1 MVSCAKCGKEIKA
14 AGLGVSRAKVYTPN
28 VGEFKGKQ
36 ICQECY
42 DQIRSELEKLVQEQ
56 MKDQPGPIIDDDT
69 RLKHMIGNILNNYE
83 QGVKRSRFAT
93 IGFALTDDRTMWNIV
108 LLKSIGE
115 LLKASM
121 YYDELLLRKL
131 DDIQEQL
138 AGGRPK
144 DAT

>member
-1 MVSCAKCGKEIKA
+1 VRSH
-14 AGLGVSRAKVYTPN
+14 AKVWTPN

-42 DQIRSELEKLVQEQ
+42 DQIRHELEKQIQEQ
-56 MKDQPGPIIDDDT
+56 IEDQPGPIIDDDA
-69 RLKHMIGNILNNYE
+69 RLKGMIGNILNKYE
-83 QGVKRSRFAT
+83 KGVKSSKYVE

-115 LLKASM
+115 LIKASM

-131 DDIQEQL
+131 DGIQEQL
-138 AGGRPK
+138 ANTQTK
-144 DAT
+144 EK